1 MKRTATLYN
10 LREQS
15 KMITYK
21 ARLFYYPIVSPN
33 SARGEIMIRKG
44 SKSYILDLLEKSMD
58 KCGKIIIEVAE

>member
-1 MKRTATLYN
+1 
-10 LREQS
+10 
-15 KMITYK
+15 MITYK